1 MSDDASHSGDSYSRK
16 RRRRRRRRKGGAPE
30 GAPQV
35 GHHEESHGDGDGGH
49 GGGRRRRGARHQ
61 EQRDSGPAVA
71 TPTASRSARRRRKR
85 RRRGA
90 PVAGVGRRQRLTRVE
105 IAELEDYLGRLQRP
119 LLTNLY
125 RGLGGQPGRVADHS
139 RMVQLAVRAIAQ
151 GKRISGLLRGMH
163 ERERTAL
170 ALLLQCGGIAHSEE
184 FLREL
189 TLSLGGHE
197 REWQRVLLGLA
208 ERGLVCASEEQD
220 EVFFYLVPEP
230 LVDHLLESLEPELSV
245 PTFQHEDIRVREARP
260 FSPPMDFS
268 VTTLCT
274 YIDQRPPRLT
284 QQQEIF
290 RVHKEEL
297 DRFFAQIWDGDSEL
311 FNLHIDFL
319 MGHGLVELRGDRLA
333 VNRDVIEE
341 WLNLDPQDQKDLFF
355 RALDGRF
362 PYAEWILAAVHSGRG
377 EWVAERP
384 LQALYRRWNRGEDWR
399 RRYYKG
405 EVAATKSF
413 ERESWSFA
421 PLVNMGMI
429 ELGEWGQ
436 EKFYRLTPRALAL
449 VEPREDQGFTQF
461 YLTPSFEIMAP
472 AGISPQ
478 LLFYCGEL
486 GELTGCDRANTYRIN
501 EISIERALER
511 GWRRETVLDF
521 LRESSQIGLPENV
534 EQTLKGWMGQHGDA
548 ELHDVML
555 LSVHKSRIRKVEG
568 SRALKPF
575 ILHRF
580 VPGLYAIDRN
590 RAAEVLALLQEEGF
604 QPAQDIQ
611 RYPGDPEQANAR
623 DRLLQLLA
631 QARDASD
638 DPLSRAHSVDTRPED
653 LHPVP
658 GAGGKP
664 TKKQKKPNEPVRMEP
679 REVRPVLEQALSARQ
694 SVEVIY
700 LTKDG
705 TPANAIIT
713 PQRFALNPEG
723 EQVVVAIDTA
733 KGELRTYKI
742 ARIERIRIA
751 KKG

>member
-1 MSDDASHSGDSYSRK
+1 M
-16 RRRRRRRRKGGAPE
+16 
-30 GAPQV
+30 
-35 GHHEESHGDGDGGH
+35 
-49 GGGRRRRGARHQ
+49 
-61 EQRDSGPAVA
+61 
-71 TPTASRSARRRRKR
+71 
-85 RRRGA
+85 
-90 PVAGVGRRQRLTRVE
+90 
-105 IAELEDYLGRLQRP
+105 RLQRP
-119 LLTNLY
+119 LLSNLY
-125 RGLGGQPGRVADHS
+125 RGLGGQPGRVADHA

-189 TLSLGGHE
+189 TLSLGGHD

-220 EVFFYLVPEP
+220 EIFFYLVPEP
-230 LVDHLLESLEPELSV
+230 LVDHLLEALEPELGV
-245 PTFQHEDIRVREARP
+245 PTFQHEDIRVRDSRP
-260 FSPPMDFS
+260 FSPPLDFS

-319 MGHGLVELRGDRLA
+319 MGHGLVELKGDRLA
-333 VNRDVIEE
+333 VNRDVVEE
-341 WLNLDPQDQKDLFF
+341 WLNLDAQDQKDLFF

-399 RRYYKG
+399 RRFYKG
-405 EVAATKSF
+405 EFAATRTS

-449 VEPREDQGFTQF
+449 VEPKEEQGFTQF

-472 AGISPQ
+472 AGISAQ

-486 GELTGCDRANTYRIN
+486 GELIGCDRANTYKIN

-534 EQTLKGWMGQHGDA
+534 EQTLKGWMGAHGDA
-548 ELHDVML
+548 ELHDAML
-555 LSVHKSRIRKVEG
+555 LSVHKGRIRKVEG

-580 VPGLYAIDRN
+580 APGLYAIDRN
-590 RAAEVLALLQEEGF
+590 RAAEVLAILQEEGF
-604 QPAQDIQ
+604 HPAQDVQ
-611 RYPGDPEQANAR
+611 RYPGDPDQASAR
-623 DRLLQLLA
+623 DRLLQLIA

-638 DPLSRAHSVDTRPED
+638 DPLSRAQSVDTRPED

-664 TKKQKKPNEPVRMEP
+664 PRKQKKPNEPVRMDT
-679 REVRPVLEQALSARQ
+679 RDVRQVLEQALTARGA
-694 SVEVIY
+694 VEVVY

-705 TPANAIIT
+705 TPANQTIT

-723 EQVVVAIDTA
+723 EQVVVAVDMA
-733 KGELRTYKI
+733 KNDLRTYKLV
-742 ARIERIRIA
+742 RIERIRLL